1 MSATQTEHI
10 ARFSTPCSAILEPVP
25 AELAARL
32 ANDWVLRTLG
42 VGVSTGSG
50 HDQHRDADHHLLMH
64 WRAPHIG
71 AEVAIQQFSLCVRR
85 SDGSYAPSST
95 AHALIRRAAVV
106 LTTRATWSEL
116 PITRIAEHRGDADIR
131 TFSVLYHIAAGD

>member
-42 VGVSTGSG
+42 VGVSTGYG
-50 HDQHRDADHHLLMH
+50 QDHHPNAEHHLLMH
-64 WRAPHIG
+64 WRTPHIG
-71 AEVAIQQFSLCVRR
+71 AEVAIQQFSLCVHR
-85 SDGSYAPSST
+85 SDGSYAPSRT
-95 AHALIRRAAVV
+95 AHALTRRAAVV
-106 LTTRATWSEL
+106 LATRATWSEL
-116 PITRIAEHRGDADIR
+116 PITRIAEHRDDGDIR
-131 TFSVLYHIAAGD
+131 TFSVLYHIASED